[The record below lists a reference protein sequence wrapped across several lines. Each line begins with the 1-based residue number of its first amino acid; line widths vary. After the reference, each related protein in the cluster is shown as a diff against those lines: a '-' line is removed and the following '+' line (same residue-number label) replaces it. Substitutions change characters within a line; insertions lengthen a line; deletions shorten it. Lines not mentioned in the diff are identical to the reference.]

1 MARIS
6 LPNGCSCSQPNVY
19 PSNWKAV
26 GAACKKDWYIT
37 YRFFDPAFAEQYPGG
52 KLVMVKGMNGYKTVK
67 DRQVSTTQILKEL
80 LYYLQEKGYNPIL
93 DAFVEEKKNERT
105 GPIMPEDGLWRG
117 LIFARTKQDSQYRP
131 ATRVD
136 VDSYLRRILK
146 AAQRLGLHT
155 KPLGEFRRRD
165 LLAILDEIGSQKVW
179 SAHSWN
185 HCLGYIKPL
194 FSVLIQYEAMES
206 NPCAEIKKLPKPATV
221 RATLTPAQRQAVNE
235 HLRQHHRRF
244 WLFVNIFFHS
254 GARLIELL
262 DVKLSE
268 DVDMASQTFWV
279 TTRKGKSKQAR
290 RVQKVIKDVALP
302 FWEEYLAGPCNGD
315 FMFAKD
321 LQPGPRPLTRWGITH
336 MWQRAVK
343 IELGIT
349 ADLYSL
355 KHLHYDETDAALGT
369 EAAAAQAGHTSVQ
382 MAKHYAVSK
391 PQRDLERI
399 RKMQNV
405 FA

>member
-26 GAACKKDWYIT
+26 GASCKKDWYIT

-52 KLVMVKGMNGYKTVK
+52 KLVMVKGMNGYKTIK
-67 DRQVSTTQILKEL
+67 DRQVSTTQILKDL

-93 DAFVEEKKNERT
+93 DAFVEEKQIERT
-105 GPIMPEDGLWRG
+105 VPIMPEDGLWRG
-117 LIFARTKQDSQYRP
+117 VIFARTKQDPQYRP

-179 SAHSWN
+179 SVHSWN
-185 HCLGYIKPL
+185 HCLGYVKPL
-194 FSVLIQYEAMES
+194 FSILIQYEAMES
-206 NPCAEIKKLPKPATV
+206 NPCAEIKKLPKPTTV

-235 HLRQHHRRF
+235 HLHKHHRRF
-244 WLFVNIFFHS
+244 WLFVQIFFHS
-254 GARLIELL
+254 GARIIELL
-262 DVKLSE
+262 DLRRE
-268 DVDMASQTFWV
+268 DVDIDAQAFWV
-279 TTRKGKSKQAR
+279 TTRKGKSKVPR
-290 RVQKVIKDVALP
+290 RTQKVIKDVALP
-302 FWEEYLAGPCNGD
+302 YWKEYLRDAPTGEYL
-315 FMFAKD
+315 FAKNW
-321 LQPGPRPLTRWGITH
+321 LPGAAPYTRWHVTNL
-336 MWQRAVK
+336 WRAVVK
-343 IELGIT
+343 QGLGIN

-355 KHLHYDETDAALGT
+355 KHLHYDEMDAILGT
-369 EAAAAQAGHTSVQ
+369 EYAAAAAGHTTTE
-382 MAKHYAVSK
+382 MAKHYAVTK
-391 PQRDLERI
+391 TQREMERVKKL
-399 RKMQNV
+399 RNV

>member
-26 GAACKKDWYIT
+26 GASCKKDWYIT

-93 DAFVEEKKNERT
+93 DAFVAEKQIERT

-117 LIFARTKQDSQYRP
+117 IIFARTKQDGQYRP

-165 LLAILDEIGSQKVW
+165 LLAILDEIGSQKAW

-194 FSVLIQYEAMES
+194 FSILIQYEAMES

-221 RATLTPAQRQAVNE
+221 RATLTPSQRQAVNE

-244 WLFVNIFFHS
+244 WLFVQIFFHS
-254 GARLIELL
+254 GARIIELL
-262 DVKLSE
+262 GLRRE
-268 DVDMASQTFWV
+268 DVDIDAQAFWV
-279 TTRKGKSKQAR
+279 TTRKGKSKVPR
-290 RVQKVIKDVALP
+290 RTPKVIKDVALP
-302 FWEEYLAGPCNGD
+302 YWEEYLRDMPAGEYL
-315 FMFAKD
+315 FAKNW
-321 LQPGPRPLTRWGITH
+321 QPGAVPYTRWHVTSLWRDI
-336 MWQRAVK
+336 VK
-343 IELGIT
+343 KGLGIN

-355 KHLHYDETDAALGT
+355 KHLHYDETDAMLGA
-369 EAAAAQAGHTSVQ
+369 EYAAAAAGHATVEMS
-382 MAKHYAVSK
+382 KHYAVTK
-391 PQRDLERI
+391 TQRELERVKKL
-399 RKMQNV
+399 RNA